1 MAGPDLD
8 SQRDGTRARGGP
20 VSDVD
25 ERRGADH
32 MNNSRGKSRQADVL
46 ADKDPTFKR
55 GNFCNVI
62 RGSAWLAR
70 RGFSHAVMNSGRY
83 AMYRVLAMVSERHL
97 HQ

>member
-1 MAGPDLD
+1 
-8 SQRDGTRARGGP
+8 
-20 VSDVD
+20 
-25 ERRGADH
+25 

-70 RGFSHAVMNSGRY
+70 RGFST
-83 AMYRVLAMVSERHL
+83 
-97 HQ
+97 Q